1 MSDAVSRLEE
11 AVRDRPAGR
20 RAPARLPAVGA
31 RALDAP
37 PDLARVHDA
46 ALFLRAFPRAAA
58 DVAAAEALLARVAG
72 RVADLSASGAD
83 LSDLDGFETA
93 GIAGTELTM
102 NDGWGVARWLSRR
115 HPREVSLSWDGEPAA
130 DRLGATLPRFLP
142 FLPERALADA
152 GVAFRAWLEAAL
164 PRGTRDGG
172 LRFLVERIDALPLD
186 AAGRAELWDGMGLL
200 VGWRVG
206 RAASRTFARLPA
218 GRLFVDAAPLVPRR
232 DVSIERECRRHDV
245 GLRRAS
251 RREGTAFVEAA
262 RAAVRVRYRELYAF
276 TQANPS
282 DVHVGEA
289 GRGLRV
295 WCCGLAPEAR
305 LPLRAGY
312 GFLLAR
318 NGVPIGYGD
327 AYALGD
333 RLDLSFNVFYAFR
346 DGESALAYART
357 VAVFHALLGTRT
369 VCVDPYQVGAHN
381 EEAVASGAFWFY
393 RKLGFR
399 SLDEAAE
406 ALARREEARAA
417 RSPGTRTTPGTLRRL
432 ASPLSL
438 DLPGGIPGR
447 WDRFSLDAVGLAI
460 QRRMAASG
468 LDAGRFREACERRV
482 AGVAGLDR
490 GSLAPRLSRALRGL
504 APVLDLLL
512 ARAGARARRDVADP
526 AALLALVRAKAAP
539 SEIGYVRTLGRLS
552 PLCDRVSSRNL
563 RPRSFV

>member
-11 AVRDRPAGR
+11 AVRDRPTGR
-20 RAPARLPAVGA
+20 RAAARVPAVGA
-31 RALDAP
+31 RALDDPA
-37 PDLARVHDA
+37 DIARVHDA
-46 ALFLRAFPRAAA
+46 ALFLRAFPRTAA
-58 DVAAAEALLARVAG
+58 DVAASEALLARVAS

-115 HPREVSLSWDGEPAA
+115 HPREVSPSWDGEPAA

-152 GVAFRAWLEAAL
+152 GVEFRAWLEAAL

-172 LRFLVERIDALPLD
+172 LRFLVDRFDALPLD
-186 AAGRAELWDGMGLL
+186 DAGRAELWDGMGLL

-206 RAASRTFARLPA
+206 RAASRTFARIPA

-232 DVSIERECRRHDV
+232 DVSIERECRRRDV
-245 GLRRAS
+245 FLRRVS
-251 RREGTAFVEAA
+251 PREGAAFVEAA

-276 TQANPS
+276 THGNPS

-381 EEAVASGAFWFY
+381 EEAVSSGAFWFY

-417 RSPGTRTTPGTLRRL
+417 RSPGYRTTPRTLRRL
-432 ASPLSL
+432 AASPLLL
-438 DLPGGIPGR
+438 DLPGGDPGR
-447 WDRFSLDAVGLAI
+447 WDRFSLDAVGLSI

-468 LDAGRFREACERRV
+468 LDAGRFREACERRG
-482 AGVAGLDR
+482 AGVAGLDP
-490 GSLAPRLSRALRGL
+490 GSLPKHLSRALRGL
-504 APVLDLLL
+504 APVLDLVL
-512 ARAGARARRDVADP
+512 ARARPRALRDGSLP

-539 SEIGYVRTLGRLS
+539 TEIGYVRTLGRPS
-552 PLCDRVSSRNL
+552 AL
-563 RPRSFV
+563 RDLLTSFRPGR